1 MENKN
6 IILLGILIIGIL
18 GFLYS
23 SNITSYAT
31 KNSCSDTDEG
41 INSVSFGECKAK
53 GFTYSDS
60 CSDYRILSE
69 RFCNTEG
76 NCASVAVRCLT
87 QCIEGI
93 CLTKI
98 DPGEY
103 EVHVGDIYFI
113 SDKKIKIEEIDEDG
127 GVIIS
132 VNGSRSAVR
141 PGETKVIEGVKFEN
155 LKLSNLLTRPEEITL
170 RILFPS
176 YHVLKLKESIS
187 IDRDSI
193 DVKEI
198 KAFSYVVLIVNDKD
212 YKLDLKKTIRVG
224 DFSITNAVI
233 LDKSHVMLNINKF
246 EDEE

>member
-41 INSVSFGECKAK
+41 INSVSFGEYK
-53 GFTYSDS
+53 
-60 CSDYRILSE
+60 
-69 RFCNTEG
+69 
-76 NCASVAVRCLT
+76 
-87 QCIEGI
+87 
-93 CLTKI
+93 
-98 DPGEY
+98 
-103 EVHVGDIYFI
+103 VHVGDIYFI

-198 KAFSYVVLIVNDKD
+198 KAFSYVVLIVNGKD

>member
-93 CLTKI
+93 CLT
-98 DPGEY
+98 
-103 EVHVGDIYFI
+103 
-113 SDKKIKIEEIDEDG
+113 EIDEDG

-198 KAFSYVVLIVNDKD
+198 KAFSYVVLIVNGKD